1 MTLLEILPSLRST
14 TTPRLDPAVWPAETH
29 YDGEGRICVGGLA
42 LAEVADE
49 YGTPVRVLAEAE
61 VRRQCRALRRA
72 LPSAEI
78 VYGGS
83 VLPSGAV
90 ARWAGEE
97 GLGVGVCSAGELAVA
112 RAAGTDPARI
122 VWYGAG
128 KTGDDLAAAVS
139 AGVGRIVLDCLSD
152 VTRLGAS
159 ATDRRQVLVRMR
171 AGIDVGGH
179 AVEREPG
186 FGLGGAAAR
195 EAMARL
201 VAHPRLWPVGLH
213 CRLGHGISDPDHYG
227 EAVRRLIGEMAWMRA
242 EFGVVLTHLDLGGG
256 FAAAA
261 RSGDAEMNL
270 RELAEILEDALDA
283 GCARHRFPR
292 PVLTLAPGRLLVQR
306 AGVTVYRV
314 LGVERDG
321 DGPAVVTVDGDVAGL
336 GPHEVVA
343 AGRHAVGA
351 RMTAAVLGGRRGAGQ
366 TLAAA
371 VRLPADLA
379 VGEVLAVPGTGVA
392 SAGVGAAPLVA
403 VERGRSRVLLRREV
417 AADLLARQ
425 VCDR

>member
-1 MTLLEILPSLRST
+1 
-14 TTPRLDPAVWPAETH
+14 
-29 YDGEGRICVGGLA
+29 
-42 LAEVADE
+42 
-49 YGTPVRVLAEAE
+49 
-61 VRRQCRALRRA
+61 
-72 LPSAEI
+72 
-78 VYGGS
+78 
-83 VLPSGAV
+83 
-90 ARWAGEE
+90 
-97 GLGVGVCSAGELAVA
+97 
-112 RAAGTDPARI
+112 
-122 VWYGAG
+122 
-128 KTGDDLAAAVS
+128 
-139 AGVGRIVLDCLSD
+139 
-152 VTRLGAS
+152 
-159 ATDRRQVLVRMR
+159 
-171 AGIDVGGH
+171 
-179 AVEREPG
+179 
-186 FGLGGAAAR
+186 
-195 EAMARL
+195 
-201 VAHPRLWPVGLH
+201 
-213 CRLGHGISDPDHYG
+213 
-227 EAVRRLIGEMAWMRA
+227 
-242 EFGVVLTHLDLGGG
+242 
-256 FAAAA
+256 
-261 RSGDAEMNL
+261 MNL

-292 PVLTLAPGRLLVQR
+292 PVLTLAPGRLLVRR

-403 VERGRSRVLLRREV
+403 VERGRSRVLLRREL